1 MSLRACCILC
11 KCLTVSSRMSA
22 FSSLDTFSPCA
33 CKAAVMMS
41 LSSSRHLLIRARR
54 FLSSK
59 GFIIWKCIILKFR
72 TTQSEKYAR
81 NYLPFYTVWI
91 LTFSR
96 FCPRVNLRSSMWTKV
111 MKMSYYLSLNWTMD
125 LWTNSSPPDS
135 NWHW

>member
-59 GFIIWKCIILKFR
+59 GFIIFLYCVDLDIFSVLSSGELEEFNVDEGDEDELLFELELDDGLVDKFKPTGLKLALVKCAGKC
-72 TTQSEKYAR
+72 EK
-81 NYLPFYTVWI
+81 
-91 LTFSR
+91 
-96 FCPRVNLRSSMWTKV
+96 
-111 MKMSYYLSLNWTMD
+111 
-125 LWTNSSPPDS
+125 
-135 NWHW
+135 